1 MMQKLVKPGTP
12 KSVDDYLQQLP
23 DAVRQTL
30 QKVRAAI
37 KDAAPMAEERIS
49 YQVPFYKY
57 KGALV
62 SFAAFKNHCSF
73 FGVKKDLLANFE
85 KELASFT
92 ISGTTIHFTPEKPLP
107 VGFIKKYVKL
117 RVKQN
122 EERVKEK
129 NKNISLKKIPS

>member
-1 MMQKLVKPGTP
+1 MEKTVKAGTP
-12 KSVDDYLQQLP
+12 KSVDEYLQRHP
-23 DAVRQTL
+23 EAVRQTL
-30 QKVRAAI
+30 EKVRTAI
-37 KDAAPMAEERIS
+37 KEAAPMAEEGIS

-73 FGVKKDLLANFE
+73 FGVKKELLANFE

-107 VGFIKKYVKL
+107 ASFIKKYVKL

-122 EERVKEK
+122 EERTKT
-129 NKNISLKKIPS
+129 NRKNISY

>member
-1 MMQKLVKPGTP
+1 MQKTVKPGTP
-12 KSVDDYLQQLP
+12 KSVDDYLKGLP
-23 DAVRQTL
+23 DTVRQTL
-30 QKVRAAI
+30 EKVRAAI
-37 KDAAPMAEERIS
+37 KEAAPMAEEGIS

-73 FGVKKDLLANFE
+73 FGVKKELLANFE
-85 KELASFT
+85 KELAPYT
-92 ISGTTIHFTPEKPLP
+92 ISGTTIHFTPEQPLP
-107 VGFIKKYVKL
+107 VSFIKKYVRL

-129 NKNISLKKIPS
+129 RKI